1 MDKDKQR
8 LLQKLYEALD
18 MCKEQDLA
26 HEYSLISD
34 AASCI
39 EDEIK
44 EEEEESEEIEMMSS
58 DETQAIFFPEE
69 EENTKQLGFDPD
81 IHL

>member
-1 MDKDKQR
+1 MNKDKQR

-26 HEYSLISD
+26 HEYSLISH
-34 AASCI
+34 AAGCI
-39 EDEIK
+39 EDEIADDLK
-44 EEEEESEEIEMMSS
+44 EEK
-58 DETQAIFFPEE
+58 D
-69 EENTKQLGFDPD
+69 TKQLGFDPD

>member
-44 EEEEESEEIEMMSS
+44 DDLKEEK
-58 DETQAIFFPEE
+58 D
-69 EENTKQLGFDPD
+69 TKQLGFDPD

>member
-39 EDEIK
+39 EDEIEDDPK
-44 EEEEESEEIEMMSS
+44 EEK
-58 DETQAIFFPEE
+58 D
-69 EENTKQLGFDPD
+69 TKQLGFDPD

>member
-26 HEYSLISD
+26 QEYSLISD

-39 EDEIK
+39 EDEIEYEK
-44 EEEEESEEIEMMSS
+44 
-58 DETQAIFFPEE
+58 
-69 EENTKQLGFDPD
+69 
-81 IHL
+81 

>member
-18 MCKEQDLA
+18 MCKEQDLT
-26 HEYSLISD
+26 HEYSLINM
-34 AASCI
+34 AAGCI
-39 EDEIK
+39 EDEI
-44 EEEEESEEIEMMSS
+44 EEDTE
-58 DETQAIFFPEE
+58 
-69 EENTKQLGFDPD
+69 QLGFDPD

>member
-1 MDKDKQR
+1 
-8 LLQKLYEALD
+8 

-39 EDEIK
+39 EDEIEDDPK
-44 EEEEESEEIEMMSS
+44 EEK
-58 DETQAIFFPEE
+58 D
-69 EENTKQLGFDPD
+69 TKQLGFDPD

>member
-1 MDKDKQR
+1 MNKDKQR

-39 EDEIK
+39 EDEI
-44 EEEEESEEIEMMSS
+44 EV
-58 DETQAIFFPEE
+58 
-69 EENTKQLGFDPD
+69 
-81 IHL
+81 